1 MGAQNDKIKTTIL
14 LNKTIKKLAQL
25 YAIEN
30 NTSLGKVIEKALKE
44 LILKED

>member
-1 MGAQNDKIKTTIL
+1 MSNDKIKTTIL

-30 NTSLGKVIEKALKE
+30 EMSLGEVIEQALKE
-44 LILKED
+44 LLVK

>member
-1 MGAQNDKIKTTIL
+1 MSSEKVKTTIL

-30 NTSLGKVIEKALKE
+30 DKSLGEVIEEALKALLVK
-44 LILKED
+44 

>member
-1 MGAQNDKIKTTIL
+1 MSVQKEKVKTTIL

-30 NTSLGKVIEKALKE
+30 NMSLGNVVEKALKE
-44 LILKED
+44 LLVK